1 VIGDRRAELL
11 GLRARDRL
19 QGRLVLLDIP
29 DFQVVARLGGRT
41 GAQDDA
47 VEDRFPQQP
56 LILDHARVGQEFL
69 EVNPHAVGVGG
80 IGRAEIDQEHADTF
94 RPGFRRSGASNGNDH
109 GHVGAFARCTILVK
123 TTGGSLLSHPLRVG
137 GTMTVAEWCVFGTL
151 MLSLLTIASVK
162 WISFRRFDNSKPRD
176 PAFYEDPIRA
186 RALGAHQNG
195 IEAFPFF
202 AVAVLLAEFRLGP
215 LRLIDELAVLFLI
228 VRIAYVFTYLG
239 NRPTLRSIL
248 WSVGFAIN
256 VAIFFLPAIKGY
268 LPV

>member
-1 VIGDRRAELL
+1 
-11 GLRARDRL
+11 
-19 QGRLVLLDIP
+19 
-29 DFQVVARLGGRT
+29 
-41 GAQDDA
+41 
-47 VEDRFPQQP
+47 
-56 LILDHARVGQEFL
+56 
-69 EVNPHAVGVGG
+69 
-80 IGRAEIDQEHADTF
+80 
-94 RPGFRRSGASNGNDH
+94 
-109 GHVGAFARCTILVK
+109 
-123 TTGGSLLSHPLRVG
+123 
-137 GTMTVAEWCVFGTL
+137 MTVAEWCVFGTL
-151 MLSLLTIASVK
+151 MLYLLTIASVK
-162 WISFRRFDNSKPRD
+162 WIGFQKFDNSKPRD

-256 VAIFFLPAIKGY
+256 IAIFFLPAIKGY
-268 LPV
+268 LPA